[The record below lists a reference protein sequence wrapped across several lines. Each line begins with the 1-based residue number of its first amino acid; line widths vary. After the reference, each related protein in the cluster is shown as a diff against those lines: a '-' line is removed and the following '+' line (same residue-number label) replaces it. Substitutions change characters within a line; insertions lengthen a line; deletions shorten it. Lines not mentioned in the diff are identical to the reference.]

1 MKKLMIACAA
11 LALCTGCLS
20 VARFAKLG
28 NVERYE
34 PRQEWSEEAGSNV
47 TVVVHHLGGGD
58 PFAHYGL
65 FPSVGMR
72 WDCLKMAWGWYPPNC
87 SWAQRR
93 LGLTCAVVLL
103 TPGIVVDLP
112 VDIISLPWDWKY
124 RGGGKTP
131 YDREKQERKIRSV
144 CHFCG
149 ATNEDG
155 RYGLCEPG
163 IALIEREKLKLG
175 TRYGC
180 CPACAAK
187 AKEAGY
193 RFR

>member
-20 VARFAKLG
+20 VIRFAKLDKPTG
-28 NVERYE
+28 DYTRKV
-34 PRQEWSEEAGSNV
+34 WSEEKCAYV
-47 TVVVHHLGGGD
+47 EETIHHIHSED
-58 PFAHYGL
+58 PLQQFGL
-65 FPSVGMR
+65 MPTLGMR

-87 SWAQRR
+87 NWAQRR

-163 IALIEREKLKLG
+163 IARIEREKLKLG
-175 TRYGC
+175 TKYGC
-180 CPACAAK
+180 CPACVET
-187 AKEAGY
+187 AKESGY
-193 RFR
+193 SFR